1 MPSWD
6 WSKDNGHTEKHS
18 TATDHHP
25 KTGGGHV
32 HDDHHGHGGG
42 GLLKWGLAILV
53 LGLVGWFLVWP
64 WLKGLGFGQV
74 PGASAEVRYA
84 MAPQGTIP
92 GRDARSASVVAY
104 VRHPLRAPAK
114 SQDWSGWISIPS
126 GYRPLVCEADSSLAC
141 TDTESD
147 VTKIGYV
154 YQCQDL
160 RGETHDWTPGA
171 CEHLVAFRVKAK
183 SDRALNLAYWLEPF

>member
-1 MPSWD
+1 MEIKSLWD
-6 WSKDNGHTEKHS
+6 LLLTTSIIIGCVLLVLWGLLLLAGSFRRKKTTKEKKPEP
-18 TATDHHP
+18 AKKIVITDHHP
-25 KTGGGHV
+25 ATGDGHGHG

-92 GRDARSASVVAY
+92 GRDARSASAVAY

-114 SQDWSGWISIPS
+114 SQDWSGWVSIPS
-126 GYRPLVCEADSSLAC
+126 GYRPL
-141 TDTESD
+141 
-147 VTKIGYV
+147 
-154 YQCQDL
+154 
-160 RGETHDWTPGA
+160 
-171 CEHLVAFRVKAK
+171 
-183 SDRALNLAYWLEPF
+183 